1 MYALAFRLLNDQ
13 SDASDVVQEVFLK
26 VFRNVGSFRGQS
38 SLKTWMYR
46 ITVNEAHN
54 ARRWF
59 FRHRQRELDLD
70 TGSPESRDWKESIP
84 DNGRS
89 PYDETL
95 DSERHVMIEA
105 ALDRINPSF
114 RDAVVLRD
122 VMDLS
127 YEEIAEVLGVSLGT
141 VKSRILRGREALRE
155 ETRGQPHIQAGP
167 ATCAE
172 DGRVKRGVMSCDR
185 VQETASRLL
194 DRQLPNGDR
203 EDVLAHLGK
212 CRECAAHFESIE
224 NLRGEL
230 RSLAAPKMPPSS
242 GKLRV
247 LASHERARQLTR
259 VSIPARVE
267 HWMGRAQLWFDN
279 LMRPVALPI
288 AGGLV
293 SALVLFSMLV
303 PNLSF
308 AHNFSDQS
316 FFTHP
321 VGLVVE
327 QVGSV
332 VKPMGSLFRIEPADG
347 EIPSE
352 GNVVLLT
359 IDATG
364 RVSDYSVAHGKLTPD
379 LKNIIMFS
387 QFLPAT
393 VLGLPTTG
401 KVKVVQAIDRTG
413 RA

>member
-1 MYALAFRLLNDQ
+1 
-13 SDASDVVQEVFLK
+13 
-26 VFRNVGSFRGQS
+26 
-38 SLKTWMYR
+38 
-46 ITVNEAHN
+46 
-54 ARRWF
+54 
-59 FRHRQRELDLD
+59 
-70 TGSPESRDWKESIP
+70 
-84 DNGRS
+84 
-89 PYDETL
+89 
-95 DSERHVMIEA
+95 
-105 ALDRINPSF
+105 
-114 RDAVVLRD
+114 
-122 VMDLS
+122 
-127 YEEIAEVLGVSLGT
+127 
-141 VKSRILRGREALRE
+141 
-155 ETRGQPHIQAGP
+155 
-167 ATCAE
+167 
-172 DGRVKRGVMSCDR
+172 MSCDR
-185 VQETASRLL
+185 VQETASGLL
-194 DRQLPNGDR
+194 DRQLKNGDR
-203 EDVLAHLGK
+203 ERLLAHLAN
-212 CRECAAHFESIE
+212 CRECAAHFDSIGK
-224 NLRGEL
+224 LREEL
-230 RSLAAPKMPPSS
+230 RRLAAPQMPPELS

-259 VSIPARVE
+259 VSVSARLE

-279 LMRPVALPI
+279 LMRPVALPV

-308 AHNFSDQS
+308 AHNISDQS

-332 VKPMGSLFRIEPADG
+332 VKPMGSVFRIEPADA

-364 RVSDYSVAHGKLTPD
+364 RVSDYSMAHGKLTPD
-379 LKNIIMFS
+379 LQNIIMFS

-401 KVKVVQAIDRTG
+401 KVKIVQAIDLTG

>member
-1 MYALAFRLLNDQ
+1 
-13 SDASDVVQEVFLK
+13 
-26 VFRNVGSFRGQS
+26 
-38 SLKTWMYR
+38 
-46 ITVNEAHN
+46 
-54 ARRWF
+54 
-59 FRHRQRELDLD
+59 
-70 TGSPESRDWKESIP
+70 
-84 DNGRS
+84 
-89 PYDETL
+89 
-95 DSERHVMIEA
+95 
-105 ALDRINPSF
+105 
-114 RDAVVLRD
+114 
-122 VMDLS
+122 
-127 YEEIAEVLGVSLGT
+127 
-141 VKSRILRGREALRE
+141 
-155 ETRGQPHIQAGP
+155 
-167 ATCAE
+167 
-172 DGRVKRGVMSCDR
+172 MSCNR

-194 DRQLPNGDR
+194 DLQLPIGDR
-203 EDVLAHLGK
+203 EDVLAHLGR
-212 CRECAAHFESIE
+212 CRECAAHCESIH
-224 NLRGEL
+224 NLREEL
-230 RSLAAPKMPPSS
+230 RSLAAPNIPPELSE
-242 GKLRV
+242 KLRV

-259 VSIPARVE
+259 VSVAARLE

-332 VKPMGSLFRIEPADG
+332 VKPMGSLFRIEPADA

-364 RVSDYSVAHGKLTPD
+364 RVSDYSVARGKLTPD

-401 KVKVVQAIDRTG
+401 KVKVVEAIDRTG